1 MERFGIVGLP
11 NAGKSALFNALT
23 GGNAVVAAHPFS
35 TTETNVGVAKV
46 PDHRLEQLAV
56 MSKSRKVVPATAEFV
71 DIAGLQKGS
80 AAGEGL
86 GNRFLH
92 GIREVDAVLY
102 VLRAFEDVNVVGG
115 NDPLSDL
122 GELELELVLADAAS
136 VDAQLERRRKAARSD
151 KSQQPAV
158 DALELAKKH
167 LTDAVPLYRAGL
179 SGDQLRSLDPF
190 FLLTAKR
197 VLVVVNL
204 GEDQVAD
211 ADSVV
216 APVVTELGGAAEV
229 LGVSVQLES
238 EAAGLEPDERTELL
252 EGLGLGEGALPRV
265 ARAAYQVLGLQTFLT
280 TGDTESRA
288 WTFHAGARAP
298 ECAGVIHSD
307 FQRGFIKAEIIRWDE
322 LLEIGS
328 WAKARELG
336 RMRLEGKDYVVQ
348 DGDVIEFRFNV

>member
-23 GGNAVVAAHPFS
+23 GGRAVVAAHPFS
-35 TTETNVGVAKV
+35 TTETNVGVGKV
-46 PDHRLEQLAV
+46 PDARLERLAV
-56 MSKSRKVVPATAEFV
+56 MSKSRKVVNATAEFV

-92 GIREVDAVLY
+92 GIREADAVLY

-122 GELELELVLADAAS
+122 GELELELVLGDVAS
-136 VDAQLERRRKAARSD
+136 VDAQLERRRKASRTD
-151 KSQQPAV
+151 KSQLGAV
-158 DALELAKKH
+158 EALELAKQH
-167 LTDAVPLYRAGL
+167 LSDAVPLYRAGL
-179 SGDQLRSLDPF
+179 TRDQLQSLDPF
-190 FLLTAKR
+190 FLLTAKK
-197 VLVVVNL
+197 VLVVINV

-211 ADSVV
+211 AEAVV
-216 APVVTELGGAAEV
+216 APVVAELAGAAEV

-238 EAAGLEPDERTELL
+238 EAAGLEPEERTELL

-288 WTFHAGARAP
+288 WTFHAGAKAP

-328 WAKARELG
+328 WSKARELG
-336 RMRLEGKDYVVQ
+336 KMRLEGKDYLVT